1 MAGIFIL
8 LFYYFLGTL
17 VAYLIGNFIPGSIMG
32 MLLLFLSLVFK
43 IIKPEQVRKSAT
55 FFLDNMMLFFIPL
68 GVGLIASYAL
78 IGKFL
83 TAITVASAVSTVLVL
98 VVVAL
103 IAQKMEGKKD
113 A

>member
-8 LFYYFLGTL
+8 LFYYFLGML
-17 VAYLIGNFIPGSIMG
+17 ASYMIGNFIPGSIMG
-32 MLLLFLSLVFK
+32 MLLLFLSLVFH
-43 IIKPEQVRKSAT
+43 IVKPEQVRKSAT

-68 GVGLIASYAL
+68 GVGLVASYAI

-83 TAITVASAVSTVLVL
+83 TAITVASAVSTLLVL
-98 VVVAL
+98 AVVGWV
-103 IAQKMEGKKD
+103 AQKMEAKKD

>member
-1 MAGIFIL
+1 MVGIFIL

-17 VAYLIGNFIPGSIMG
+17 ASAIIGNFISGSIMG

-43 IIKPEQVRKSAT
+43 IVKPEQVRSAAT
-55 FFLDNMMLFFIPL
+55 FFLDNMMLFFVPL
-68 GVGLIASYAL
+68 GVGLVASYAL

-83 TAITVASAVSTVLVL
+83 TAITVASAVSTLLVL
-98 VVVAL
+98 VVVGL
-103 IAQKMEGKKD
+103 IAQKMEAKKD

>member
-83 TAITVASAVSTVLVL
+83 TAITIASAVSTVLVL